1 MTTSATDR
9 KPPKSSRKKMP
20 SHGGV
25 RLGAGRKA
33 GGKNSTP
40 PKPGKEKAQNRT
52 ICLQAASWEKLA
64 DLAEA
69 QGISKNKLAAR
80 VLQEWLEKQG

>member
-1 MTTSATDR
+1 
-9 KPPKSSRKKMP
+9 MP
-20 SHGGV
+20 SHGGA
-25 RLGAGRKA
+25 RFGAGRKA

-40 PKPGKEKAQNRT
+40 QKPGKEKAQNRT
-52 ICLQAASWEKLA
+52 ICLPAASWEKLA

-80 VLQEWLEKQG
+80 AVQEWLDRQ

>member
-1 MTTSATDR
+1 
-9 KPPKSSRKKMP
+9 MP

-52 ICLQAASWEKLA
+52 ICLPAASWEKLA